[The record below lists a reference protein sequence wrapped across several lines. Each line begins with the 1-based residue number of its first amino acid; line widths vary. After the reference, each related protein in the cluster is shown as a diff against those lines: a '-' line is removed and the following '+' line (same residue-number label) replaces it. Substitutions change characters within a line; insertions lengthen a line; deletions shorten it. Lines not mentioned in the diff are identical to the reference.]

1 MLLLRLEQL
10 LMHGLRNGSQC
21 FRCLILT
28 ALRKSVD
35 LFSRVNA
42 FSAKLRPWKTLL
54 NQGTG
59 FNGGNGQ
66 DRGANNA
73 TEFARQRAK
82 IINAIVT
89 ISPDVA
95 GLTEVKS

>member
-1 MLLLRLEQL
+1 ML
-10 LMHGLRNGSQC
+10 
-21 FRCLILT
+21 T
-28 ALRKSVD
+28 VD
-35 LFSRVNA
+35 AVKQVLNYF
-42 FSAKLRPWKTLL
+42 

-59 FNGGNGQ
+59 FNGGSSL

-73 TEFARQRAK
+73 EEFARQRAK

-95 GLTEVKS
+95 GLTEVRSRVPCVSRRCARPACFFLNSSRQCT